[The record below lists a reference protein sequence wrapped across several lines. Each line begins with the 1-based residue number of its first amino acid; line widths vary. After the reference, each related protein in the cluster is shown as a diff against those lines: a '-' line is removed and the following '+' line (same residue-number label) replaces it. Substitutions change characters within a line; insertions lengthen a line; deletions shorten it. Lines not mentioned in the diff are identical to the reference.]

1 MGQNM
6 PSLNE
11 AFNGSGTQTVD
22 HPALPDGRLQ
32 AVAGDAAQLSERLS
46 AIGICCFLLGV
57 GIAFFFDSLLGTIA
71 YVLTLG
77 QLAYGL
83 LRVFLATVPTRDLPG
98 YLPGRQGHRWPGD
111 QQHYAIVS
119 APVFRDF
126 GRQAIVWAMPLVQEY
141 GRDFMMLS
149 LVWDSWTS
157 SRTATDCNSTRMLEA
172 AIVSVDSSRC
182 GLRRCQHH
190 Q

>member
-83 LRVFLATVPTRDLPG
+83 LRVFLATVPTRDLPWILAWATG
-98 YLPGRQGHRWPGD
+98 APLAGRPTTLRNRIRSRLPRLRSAGHSMGHAPGPGVRERLHD
-111 QQHYAIVS
+111 AIAGVG
-119 APVFRDF
+119 FMDF
-126 GRQAIVWAMPLVQEY
+126 FE
-141 GRDFMMLS
+141 
-149 LVWDSWTS
+149 DSD
-157 SRTATDCNSTRMLEA
+157 RL
-172 AIVSVDSSRC
+172 
-182 GLRRCQHH
+182 
-190 Q
+190 